1 MGMYVVFTTLTSEG
15 RKRVHADP
23 GRVREVTRMAEKLGA
38 RVTAQYATLGAYDFV
53 TFIEAP
59 DNETV
64 EMIETEI
71 SSLGTT
77 RMTVAP
83 AIGMHR
89 FEKLL
94 AMEPYRT
101 EPHRWQTSI
110 WARGLRRAGR
120 YWVMTR
126 HVQRYCKPLSVEG
139 AENLEGHR
147 GGAIVIA
154 NHSSHFDTPVVL
166 AALPERIR
174 SRIII
179 AAAADKFYASRKKRT
194 WWYSLFHGTFPVAR
208 GGGVKQ
214 LEYPLSLLKRTWSL
228 LIYPEGG
235 RSKSGQIQ
243 RFKAGPTIMAMQAH
257 VPVIP
262 LYVEGL
268 RDVMPKG
275 ARKPRPAS
283 VSVRIGKPVSLEG
296 VTSVSEGT
304 TMLENAMRELAGM
317 PPHHQPAPA
326 PVEAA
331 AAIATASGGS
341 GS

>member
-1 MGMYVVFTTLTSEG
+1 MGAYVVFTTLTSEG
-15 RKRVHADP
+15 RKRLLADP
-23 GRVREVTRMAEKLGA
+23 GRVREVTRIAERLGA
-38 RVTAQYATLGAYDFV
+38 RVIAQYATLGPHDFV
-53 TFIEAP
+53 TIIEAQ
-59 DNETV
+59 DNATV
-64 EMIETEI
+64 ERIETEI
-71 SSLGTT
+71 ASIGTT
-77 RMTVAP
+77 RMTIAP

-89 FEKLL
+89 FTKLL
-94 AMEPYRT
+94 QMQPYRT

-110 WARGLRRAGR
+110 WARALRRSGR

-126 HVQRYCKPLSVEG
+126 HVHRYCRPLSVEG
-139 AENLEGHR
+139 VEHLEAHK

-174 SRIII
+174 SRIMI

-214 LEYPLSLLKRTWSL
+214 LEYPLSLLKRKWSL

-235 RSKSGQIQ
+235 RSKSGQVQ

-262 LYVEGL
+262 LYIEGL

-283 VSVRIGKPVSLEG
+283 VHVRIGKPVSLEG
-296 VTSVSEGT
+296 ITSVSDGT
-304 TMLENAMRELAGM
+304 KLLENAMRELAGM

-326 PVEAA
+326 SELVPAS
-331 AAIATASGGS
+331 ASGS
-341 GS
+341 

>member
-1 MGMYVVFTTLTSEG
+1 LGAYVVFTTLTPEG

-23 GRVREVTRMAEKLGA
+23 GRVREVTRIAEHLGA
-38 RVTAQYATLGAYDFV
+38 RVISQYATLGPYDFV
-53 TFIEAP
+53 TVIEAQ
-59 DNETV
+59 DNATV
-64 EMIETEI
+64 ELIETEI
-71 SSLGTT
+71 SSIGTT

-89 FEKLL
+89 FVKLL
-94 AMEPYRT
+94 SMEPYRT

-110 WARGLRRAGR
+110 WARVLRRAGR
-120 YWVMTR
+120 HWVMAR
-126 HVQRYCKPLSVEG
+126 HVSRYCKPLRVEG
-139 AENLEGHR
+139 IANLDAHK

-174 SRIII
+174 GRIII

-214 LEYPLSLLKRTWSL
+214 LEYPLSLLKRKWSL

-235 RSKSGQIQ
+235 RSKSGQVQ

-262 LYVEGL
+262 MYIEGL
-268 RDVMPKG
+268 RNVMPKG
-275 ARKPRPAS
+275 ERKPRPAA
-283 VSVRIGKPVSLEG
+283 VSVRIGMPVSLEG
-296 VTSVSEGT
+296 VTSVSDGT
-304 TMLENAMRELAGM
+304 KMLENAMRELAGM
-317 PPHHQPAPA
+317 PPHHE
-326 PVEAA
+326 PVPVREGEMAV
-331 AAIATASGGS
+331 ASAGGQ
-341 GS
+341 